1 MTKIATLED
10 KELMAVAIY
19 FEKCSEC
26 GEPYVVSKS
35 CPCCGKEEDISGLGD
50 VCLACYI
57 NLLMYEI
64 DLELDEVNEKL
75 AKVYALDEI
84 VEELLSD

>member
-19 FEKCSEC
+19 FDECSEC
-26 GEPYVVSKS
+26 GEKYVVAKS
-35 CPCCGKEEDISGLGD
+35 CPCCGGEEDIRGLGD
-50 VCLACYI
+50 ICLECYI

-64 DLELDEVNEKL
+64 DLELEEVNKKL
-75 AKVYALDEI
+75 AKVYAMDEI